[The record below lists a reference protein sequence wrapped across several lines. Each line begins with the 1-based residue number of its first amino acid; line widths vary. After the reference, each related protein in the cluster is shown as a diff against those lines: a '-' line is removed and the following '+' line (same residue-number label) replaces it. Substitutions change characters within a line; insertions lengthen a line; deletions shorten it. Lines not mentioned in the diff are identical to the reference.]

1 MCQELPGRWLIAGRE
16 QFEFIYFQFII
27 SALRRWLSSRCASC
41 LYLIVSMIGK
51 QMNAALARL
60 ILYPGVIGT
69 AAQFAVHTIAY
80 ATGREPGQRAWA
92 GIRRAVCQCLL

>member
-1 MCQELPGRWLIAGRE
+1 
-16 QFEFIYFQFII
+16 
-27 SALRRWLSSRCASC
+27 
-41 LYLIVSMIGK
+41 MIGK